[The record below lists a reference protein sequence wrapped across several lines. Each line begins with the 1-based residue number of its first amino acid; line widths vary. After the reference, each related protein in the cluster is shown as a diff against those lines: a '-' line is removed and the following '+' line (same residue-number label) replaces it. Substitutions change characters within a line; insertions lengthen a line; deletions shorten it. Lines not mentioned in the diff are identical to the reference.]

1 MFTVLLQGLCS
12 RGYETAESEN
22 TLQLTTFM
30 FTPRIAQF
38 FWLVL
43 GIRGKRRLLL
53 TDASYMP
60 NACLEMLTTF
70 PVVRCCVHFFL
81 YLGRHLLYLHSLV
94 LNSCTDFV
102 CSFPSLSNGCM
113 VTVHVRRALHWLHCI
128 PALFVAYGSSKLSR
142 PFARFAPTA
151 YFTARRCSV
160 YPDPDPILFLIEK
173 ANS

>member
-12 RGYETAESEN
+12 RGYETVESEN

-43 GIRGKRRLLL
+43 GIRGKLRLLL
-53 TDASYMP
+53 TDSSYVP

-70 PVVRCCVHFFL
+70 PVVRCCAHFFL
-81 YLGRHLLYLHSLV
+81 HVGRHVFALTRT
-94 LNSCTDFV
+94 NTCTDFV
-102 CSFPSLSNGCM
+102 CLFPSLSNGCM
-113 VTVHVRRALHWLHCI
+113 VTVHVRRALHWLLCF

-151 YFTARRCSV
+151 YFTAPGCSV
-160 YPDPDPILFLIEK
+160 YLIQTQFFF
-173 ANS
+173 S